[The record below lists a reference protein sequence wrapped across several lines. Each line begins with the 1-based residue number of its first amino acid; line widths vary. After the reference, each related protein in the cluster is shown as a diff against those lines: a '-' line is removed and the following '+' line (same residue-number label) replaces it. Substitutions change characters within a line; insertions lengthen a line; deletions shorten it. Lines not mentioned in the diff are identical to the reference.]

1 MTIRARVNSSLS
13 IDNTVSNQ
21 HYSSRPTSFSATVT
35 DGVGPSPGLIDVP
48 VSGIDVD
55 LSAITY
61 AGGLIRFQNLST
73 TNYVEV
79 GSWDGAIFRPLFE
92 LLPGEF
98 YVMRLARNLGE
109 IYGTGTGTSGTDAT
123 TLRLNA
129 NTSMCTC
136 LVEAFNK

>member
-1 MTIRARVNSSLS
+1 MTIRARVSASLQ
-13 IDNTVSNQ
+13 IDNNVTDQ
-21 HYSSRPTSFSATVT
+21 HFSSRPTSFTATVD
-35 DGVGPSPGLIDVP
+35 DGTGPTPGLIDVP
-48 VSGIDVD
+48 VSGVDVD
-55 LSAITY
+55 LTAITY
-61 AGGLIRFQNLST
+61 PGGLIRFQNFST

-98 YVMRLARNLGE
+98 YVMRLARNLGN
-109 IYGTGTGTSGTDAT
+109 IYATGTGTSGTDTT